1 MAQKKKKGM
10 GAIPFSKGVA
20 FRVWAPNAEK
30 VFVTGTF
37 INWDEQHY
45 ELLSEGNGFWYT
57 EVSEAQPGDE
67 YKYILFYNNQ
77 KLIKNDPYAKE
88 VTNSAGNSII
98 VDNNFN
104 WEDDGYQIPSWNEL
118 VIFEMH
124 VGTFNT
130 PQRDMPGNFKSV
142 IKKIPY
148 LKKLGI
154 NAIEI
159 MPPME
164 FPDDYSWGYNPAYP
178 FAVESSYGS
187 SKEFKVL
194 INEAHKAG
202 IAVILDVVYNHFG
215 PDDMDIWQFDGWK
228 EGEYGG
234 IYFYNDW
241 RAETPWGN
249 TRPDYGRDEVRT
261 YLRDNAIMWLDEFHV
276 DGLRLD
282 ATAFIRNVKG
292 LNDSPTNDIEE
303 GWSFMQWINEEVQ
316 KHFPGRITIA
326 EDLCNNAWLTKTTGE
341 GGAGFGSQWNNS
353 FANEVRANIITN
365 DDDLRD
371 MDIIANQIKKHID
384 DDITSRVIYTE
395 SHDEIANGKAR
406 VAEEIWPGNVDNWFS
421 RKRSVLGA
429 ALVLTS
435 AGIPMIFQ
443 GQEFLED
450 RWFYDKDPLD
460 WNLSN
465 QYAGLVDLYKTLIEL
480 RKNTKGTTK
489 GLTGQH
495 VEVHHINQD
504 EKVVAFHRWY
514 DGGAKDSVIVVFN
527 FRNQELDNYV
537 VGVPSGGQWKVR
549 FNSDWKGFDEEFTN
563 NYTGASEATE
573 GETDGMSHY
582 ISLSIGPYSVLI
594 LSQD

>member
-1 MAQKKKKGM
+1 M